1 MRFEALHADGNLMQ
15 LRSITGRDSVRL
27 VMEGELDIAGAPLL
41 KDALREVHASARRV
55 ILDLRAVTFV
65 DSLGLRALVEAQD
78 ACREGGREMAVV
90 RGPAEVENVFSITG
104 MERHLCL
111 VGHPAEAVASPTAT
125 TGEPQPGA
133 HPLAR
138 WSSFRSGAQ
147 AAVSPRPPPAPASR
161 GSRRGRA

>member
-1 MRFEALHADGNLMQ
+1 MQLEPLHADGNLMQ

-27 VMEGELDIAGAPLL
+27 VMEGELDIAAAPLL
-41 KDALREVHASARRV
+41 KDALREVDASTRRV

-90 RGPAEVENVFSITG
+90 RGPAEVENVFSVTG

-111 VGHPAEAVASPTAT
+111 VGHPAEAVAAPAA
-125 TGEPQPGA
+125 GEPEPGA

-138 WSSFRSGAQ
+138 WSSFRSGAR
-147 AAVSPRPPPAPASR
+147 AAVSPPPPPAPASR
-161 GSRRGRA
+161 GSRHERA